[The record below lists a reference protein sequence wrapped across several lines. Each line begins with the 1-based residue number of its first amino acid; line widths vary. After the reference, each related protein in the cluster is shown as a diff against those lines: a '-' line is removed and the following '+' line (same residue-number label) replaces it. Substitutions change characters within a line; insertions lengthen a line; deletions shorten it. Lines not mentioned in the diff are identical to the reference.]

1 MTDAIALLALS
12 QLVCLGGLAYLYV
25 QLSRVRRD
33 NPAPRRAS
41 DRVRHLDLDY
51 SEYES
56 APAAYDE
63 PQPVFPAA
71 TIATRMN
78 ELGVD
83 IPALARRM
91 RRTEDEVRAL
101 LQTQGFHR

>member
-12 QLVCLGGLAYLYV
+12 QLVCLGGLAYLYL
-25 QLSRVRRD
+25 QLSRVRREH
-33 NPAPRRAS
+33 PSPRRAS
-41 DRVRHLDLDY
+41 DRVRHLELDY
-51 SEYES
+51 SDYE
-56 APAAYDE
+56 PAAVYE
-63 PQPVFPAA
+63 EAQPVFPAPN
-71 TIATRMN
+71 IASRMN

-101 LQTQGFHR
+101 LHTQGFQR